1 MRPVT
6 LRPARSRIAGLAAA
20 AAVAT
25 GAVMALSPAVS
36 AAPAAQPAGQAGA
49 AARLDRVFII
59 MIENHGLHSVIGDP
73 AAPYI
78 TSLARS
84 YGMAGNYYGVTHP
97 SLPNYV
103 AAISG
108 SNWDTNSDDPTLRFN
123 HTNIVDS
130 LERTGHTWAAYM
142 DAMPKAGYLGSFWPN
157 ETNALYANK
166 HNPFILMTDIRSN
179 PARRTHIKPYGAL
192 ATDLARRNAPQYIW
206 ITPDQCNDMHGGVY
220 GTVAGH
226 PETPCPYA
234 DVKGDPADQSLK
246 RKADAFVKKAV
257 ATITSSRA
265 WTTRSALFLV
275 ADEGDYTGVDQ
286 NGGWE
291 SPAGCCDSPYLPAG
305 DPRVSP
311 EWPGGIYGGALIPAV
326 VVTGAGRRH
335 IVDDTAYNHYSL
347 LRTTEDAF
355 GLPHLGFASD
365 SQQVHSMTDLVA
377 P

>member
-1 MRPVT
+1 M
-6 LRPARSRIAGLAAA
+6 RSRTSRLIAL
-20 AAVAT
+20 AAVAALTT
-25 GAVMALSPAVS
+25 GLGLAVTAPTSAAAPRG
-36 AAPAAQPAGQAGA
+36 AAPAVA
-49 AARLDRVFII
+49 ASRLDRVFII

-78 TSLARS
+78 TSLSRT
-84 YGMAGNYYGVTHP
+84 YGMATRYYGVTHP

-108 SNWDTNSDDPTLRFN
+108 SNWDVNSDDPALRFP
-123 HTNIVDS
+123 HTNIVDQ
-130 LERTGHTWAAYM
+130 LEHAGHSWAAYM
-142 DAMPKAGYLGSFWPN
+142 DAMPTAGYRGSYWPS
-157 ETNALYANK
+157 ETEPLYANK

-179 PARRTHIKPYGAL
+179 PARRAHIKPYQAMAHDLNSAGA
-192 ATDLARRNAPQYIW
+192 PEYVW
-206 ITPDQCNDMHGGVY
+206 ISPNQCRDMHGGVY

-226 PETPCPYA
+226 PETPCPYS
-234 DVKGDPADQSLK
+234 DSKGDAADQALK
-246 RKADAFVKKAV
+246 RKADRFVEHAV
-257 ATITSSRA
+257 TTITTSKA
-265 WTTRSALFLV
+265 WTKRSVIFLV
-275 ADEGDYTGVDQ
+275 SDEGDYTGTEK

-311 EWPGGIYGGALIPAV
+311 DWPGGVYGGALIPAI

-355 GLPHLGFASD
+355 GLPHLVFASD
-365 SQQVHSMTDLVA
+365 SQQVHSMTKLVS